1 MDTVFRN
8 NGLYVLLSLFA
19 LFVAAFICSIN
30 IFITSILFKRSA
42 RELLHINM
50 LIKIIHVPAYI
61 LIFFIG
67 LFSLITIFTAGITVA
82 LIILDGLTILLT
94 GLIGLAGIIRAFVE
108 NKLPKKT
115 AIIHA
120 VLQFVFCADVIS
132 SIVIYKKIKNAV

>member
-19 LFVAAFICSIN
+19 LFVAAFICAIN

-42 RELLHINM
+42 RELLRINM
-50 LIKIIHVPAYI
+50 VIKIIHVPAYI

-67 LFSLITIFTAGITVA
+67 LFSLITIFTAGISVA

-115 AIIHA
+115 AILHT
-120 VLQFVFCADVIS
+120 VLQFIFCADVVS
-132 SIVIYKKIKNAV
+132 SIVVYRKVKNAV